1 MAEEQSSGEQASGWN
16 LRRNDQPSS
25 SPEPP
30 ASEDAASTRPPAA
43 PAKPRDPQAER
54 RALIKQRRRG
64 RKLALQALFE
74 IDSVGHRPGK
84 VVEGRL
90 AEGKLDQQGAQF
102 LRWLV
107 SGVVVNRDKL
117 DEIIGRYAP
126 SYPVNE
132 LAIVD
137 RNVLRMALY
146 ELGTRTGEAPPK
158 VVINE
163 AVELAKTFG
172 SDSAPRFVNGVLGA
186 ALEEVH
192 RKLF

>member
-1 MAEEQSSGEQASGWN
+1 MAEQRKTPRPSGWN
-16 LRRNDQPSS
+16 LRRED
-25 SPEPP
+25 
-30 ASEDAASTRPPAA
+30 DAASPQTQSTSEAQPPVDKAA
-43 PAKPRDPQAER
+43 AAQPRDPQAER

-74 IDSVGHRPGK
+74 IDSVGHRPGV
-84 VVEGRL
+84 VVEARL

-107 SGVVVNRDKL
+107 SGVVVNREQL
-117 DEIIGRYAP
+117 DEIIGRYATD
-126 SYPVNE
+126 YPVHE

-146 ELGTRTGEAPPK
+146 ELGTRRGEAPPK

-172 SDSAPRFVNGVLGA
+172 GDSAPRFINGVLGA
-186 ALEEVH
+186 ALDEVN